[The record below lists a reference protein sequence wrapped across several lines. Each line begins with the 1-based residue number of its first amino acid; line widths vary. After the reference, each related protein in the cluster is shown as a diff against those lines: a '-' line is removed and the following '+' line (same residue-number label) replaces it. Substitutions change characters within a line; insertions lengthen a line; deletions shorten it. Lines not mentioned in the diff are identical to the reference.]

1 MNHDPHVIT
10 VIFNLISKWNI
21 LVNLTNY
28 KFCPTW
34 LSHESITVCYDWI
47 ERILTRSKTV
57 WTDFDRVK
65 ICSNRFWPS
74 QNLSKL
80 SQLVGG
86 DEKNILF
93 GEFCPFFVLF
103 FAFPRT
109 ICTWHR
115 YLSKKLDPACFFWPQ
130 GPVIQSSA
138 TPQGSPP
145 PTQQINIRNTN
156 KLSWA
161 INQCASLYHLN
172 HFWQIDQHIYAP
184 SIIISN
190 YL

>member
-57 WTDFDRVK
+57 WTDFDPVK
-65 ICSNRFWPS
+65 ICSNRFWPG

-93 GEFCPFFVLF
+93 GEFLPVFCPVFCFSTDNMYMTQIFIEKIGPSLLF
-103 FAFPRT
+103 LAAGTSDTKFRHSTGVTTAN
-109 ICTWHR
+109 
-115 YLSKKLDPACFFWPQ
+115 S
-130 GPVIQSSA
+130 
-138 TPQGSPP
+138 
-145 PTQQINIRNTN
+145 TN
-156 KLSWA
+156 KY
-161 INQCASLYHLN
+161 QKYE
-172 HFWQIDQHIYAP
+172 
-184 SIIISN
+184 
-190 YL
+190 

>member
-1 MNHDPHVIT
+1 MEYLSQPYQLQIPS
-10 VIFNLISKWNI
+10 NLIVAWI
-21 LVNLTNY
+21 NY
-28 KFCPTW
+28 CMLW
-34 LSHESITVCYDWI
+34 LN
-47 ERILTRSKTV
+47 R
-57 WTDFDRVK
+57 TDFDQVK
-65 ICSNRFWPS
+65 ICPNWASWSGAMKKTSFLES
-74 QNLSKL
+74 
-80 SQLVGG
+80 
-86 DEKNILF
+86 
-93 GEFCPFFVLF
+93 FCPFFVLF